1 MWTSLRVG
9 YLLGI
14 RQIQRA
20 SIWTTLLI
28 IFIMTLTFLNL
39 VGVSGI
45 LVGLIEGS
53 VEANRNQYTGNVFI
67 STPSGDPYIKDTN
80 SIIQTLGAIKEVEN
94 FSYRYIGNASA
105 EANYKTRRDQNEV
118 RDTVGAQVAGIDV
131 LRENSVTELSRY
143 VVEGEYL
150 TPEDTDS
157 ILIGSNLLRQYA
169 ADFGEGFSTLDN
181 VTPGVKIR
189 MTYGEKT
196 KEFTVKGVVDSK
208 VNETSLRV
216 FMTEGEFVRFF
227 DRSNLNVNEIAVVAG
242 PGISENTLKSI
253 IVRSSTSSNSAK
265 IQTAEESIPQFLND
279 IKIAFGILGNIIG
292 GIGIVVASITIFI
305 IIFINAITRRKYIGI
320 LKAIGIKARSIQFA
334 YVLQSIFYAF
344 SGSVVGVAILYG
356 LLVPTVAQN
365 PIDFPFS
372 DGILV
377 APVDDVMTKVVI
389 LMIVTMIAGFI
400 PAWMIIRKNTLDSI
414 LGR

>member
-1 MWTSLRVG
+1 MLTSLRVG
-9 YLLGI
+9 FLLGL
-14 RQIQRA
+14 RQTQRA

-53 VEANRNQYTGNVFI
+53 VEANRNQYTGNVFV
-67 STPSGDPYIKDTN
+67 STPSGDPDIKNTN
-80 SIIQTLGAIKEVEN
+80 IILQTIESIPQVEN
-94 FSYRYIGNASA
+94 YSYRFLSSA
-105 EANYKTRRDQNEV
+105 TIEANYKTRRDQNEV
-118 RDTVGAQVAGIDV
+118 KDTVGAQIAGIDP
-131 LRENSVTELSRY
+131 EKEDIVTNLSSF

-150 TPEDTDS
+150 DKNDSNS

-169 ADFGEGFSTLDN
+169 ADFGEGFSTLEN
-181 VTPGVKIR
+181 IAPGSIVR
-189 MTYGEKT
+189 MTAGDKT
-196 KEFTVKGVVDSK
+196 KEYIVKGIVDSK

-216 FMTEGEFVRFF
+216 FMTDDEFVRFF
-227 DRSNLNVNEIAVVAG
+227 DRYTLNVNEIAVIGSSVN
-242 PGISENTLKSI
+242 ENTLKNI
-253 IVRSSTSSNSAK
+253 ILRSGAGEGAK
-265 IQTAEESIPQFLND
+265 VQTAEESIPQFLND
-279 IKIAFGILGNIIG
+279 IKIAFSILGNIIG

-334 YVLQSIFYAF
+334 YIFQSIFYAL
-344 SGSVVGVAILYG
+344 SGSIIGIAVLYG
-356 LLVPTVAQN
+356 LLVPTVAKN

-377 APVDDVMTKVVI
+377 APVDDVITKLLI
-389 LMIVTMIAGFI
+389 LLIVTVLAGFI

>member
-80 SIIQTLGAIKEVEN
+80 SIIQTLSAIKEVEN

-181 VTPGVKIR
+181 VAPGVKIR

-196 KEFTVKGVVDSK
+196 KEFTVKGIVDSK

-356 LLVPTVAQN
+356 LLVPAVAQN

>member
-9 YLLGI
+9 FLLGV

-67 STPSGDPYIKDTN
+67 STLSGDPYIKDTN
-80 SIIQTLGAIKEVEN
+80 SIIQTLGNIEQVDN
-94 FSYRYIGNASA
+94 FSYRYIGNSSI
-105 EANYKTRRDQNEV
+105 EANYKTRRDQEEV
-118 RDTVGAQVAGIDV
+118 RDTVGGQVAGIDMQ
-131 LRENSVTELSRY
+131 RENSVTNLSKY

-150 TPEDTDS
+150 TNEDTDS

-169 ADFGEGFSTLDN
+169 ADFGEGFSTLEN
-181 VTPGVKIR
+181 VSPGVKVR
-189 MTYGEKT
+189 MTYGDKT
-196 KEFTVKGVVDSK
+196 KEYTVKGIVDSK

-216 FMTEGEFVRFF
+216 FMVDSEFVRFF
-227 DRSNLNVNEIAVVAG
+227 DRTNLNVNEIAVVSKK
-242 PGISENTLKSI
+242 GIPENILKNI
-253 IVRSSTSSNSAK
+253 IVRSLNPGTAK

-334 YVLQSIFYAF
+334 YVLQSIFYAS
-344 SGSVVGVAILYG
+344 SGSIVGVSILYG
-356 LLVPTVAQN
+356 VLVPLVAKN
-365 PIDFPFS
+365 PINFPFS

-377 APVDDVMTKVVI
+377 APVGDVTTKIII
-389 LMIVTMIAGFI
+389 LMVVTMIAGFI

>member
-9 YLLGI
+9 SLLGI

-80 SIIQTLGAIKEVEN
+80 SIIQTLGNIKEVEN
-94 FSYRYIGNASA
+94 FSYRYIGNGVA
-105 EANYKTRRDQNEV
+105 EANYKTRRNQNEV
-118 RDTVGAQVAGIDV
+118 RDTVGAQVAGIDTQ
-131 LRENSVTELSRY
+131 REDFVTGLSKY
-143 VVEGEYL
+143 VVEGQYL
-150 TPEDTDS
+150 TNEDTDS
-157 ILIGSNLLRQYA
+157 ILVGANLLRQYA

-181 VTPGVKIR
+181 VAPGVKIR
-189 MTYGEKT
+189 LTYGDKT
-196 KEFTVKGVVDSK
+196 KEYTVKGIVDSK
-208 VNETSLRV
+208 VNETSLRM
-216 FMTEGEFVRFF
+216 FMVESEFVRFF
-227 DRSNLNVNEIAVVAG
+227 DRYNLNVNEIAVVG
-242 PGISENTLKSI
+242 QDGISEDVLKNI
-253 IVRSSTSSNSAK
+253 IVRSSSSEGSAK

-344 SGSVVGVAILYG
+344 SGSALGVAVLYG
-356 LLVPTVAQN
+356 ILVPLVAKN

-377 APVDDVMTKVVI
+377 APVEDVITKVIV
-389 LMIVTMIAGFI
+389 LMVVTMIAGFI

>member
-9 YLLGI
+9 SLLGI

-80 SIIQTLGAIKEVEN
+80 SIIQTLGNIKEVEN
-94 FSYRYIGNASA
+94 FSSRYIGNASA
-105 EANYKTRRDQNEV
+105 EANYRTRRDQNEV
-118 RDTVGAQVAGIDV
+118 KDSVGAQVAGINTE
-131 LRENSVTELSRY
+131 RENSVTNLSKY

-150 TPEDTDS
+150 TNDDTES
-157 ILIGSNLLRQYA
+157 VLIGANLLRQYA
-169 ADFGEGFSTLDN
+169 ADFGEGFSTLDD
-181 VTPGVKIR
+181 VSPGVKIR
-189 MTYGEKT
+189 MTYGDKT
-196 KEFTVKGVVDSK
+196 KEYTVKGIVDSK

-216 FMTEGEFVRFF
+216 FMVDSEFIRFF
-227 DRSNLNVNEIAVVAG
+227 DRANLNVNEIAVVAK
-242 PGISENTLKSI
+242 PGISEDVLKNI
-253 IVRSSTSSNSAK
+253 IVRSGVNQDSAK
-265 IQTAEESIPQFLND
+265 IQTAAEAIPQFLND
-279 IKIAFGILGNIIG
+279 IKIAFAILGNIIG
-292 GIGIVVASITIFI
+292 GIGIIVASITIFI

-356 LLVPTVAQN
+356 VLVPLVAKN
-365 PIDFPFS
+365 PINFPFS

-377 APVDDVMTKVVI
+377 APVGDVMTKVVI

>member
-9 YLLGI
+9 SLLGI

-80 SIIQTLGAIKEVEN
+80 SIIQTLGSINEVAN

-118 RDTVGAQVAGIDV
+118 RDTVGSQVAGIDV
-131 LRENSVTELSRY
+131 VREDSVTNLSKY

-150 TPEDTDS
+150 TNEDTDS

-181 VTPGVKIR
+181 ISPGAKIR
-189 MTYGEKT
+189 LTYGDKT
-196 KEFTVKGVVDSK
+196 KEYTVKGIVDSK
-208 VNETSLRV
+208 VNETSLRM
-216 FMTEGEFVRFF
+216 FMVESEFVRFF
-227 DRSNLNVNEIAVVAG
+227 DRYNLNVNEIAVDSKD
-242 PGISENTLKSI
+242 GISENVLKNI
-253 IVRSSTSSNSAK
+253 IVRSVGSDGSSK

-344 SGSVVGVAILYG
+344 SGAILGVAILYG
-356 LLVPTVAQN
+356 LLVPMVAKN

-377 APVDDVMTKVVI
+377 APVEDVMTKVII

>member
-9 YLLGI
+9 SLLGI

-80 SIIQTLGAIKEVEN
+80 SIIQTLGNINEVQN
-94 FSYRYIGNASA
+94 FSYRYIGNATV
-105 EANYKTRRDQNEV
+105 EANYKTRRNQNEL
-118 RDTVGAQVAGIDV
+118 RDTVGSQIAGIDV
-131 LRENSVTELSRY
+131 LRENNVTGLSKY

-150 TPEDTDS
+150 SPGDTDS
-157 ILIGSNLLRQYA
+157 ILIGANLLQRYTA
-169 ADFGEGFSTLDN
+169 GFGEGFSTLDDIY
-181 VTPGVKIR
+181 PGVKVRIS
-189 MTYGEKT
+189 YGEKV
-196 KEFTVKGVVDSK
+196 KEYTVKGIVDSK
-208 VNETSLRV
+208 VNETSLRI
-216 FMTEGEFVRFF
+216 FMNHGEFVRFF
-227 DRSNLNVNEIAVVAG
+227 DRYNLNVNEIAVTSK
-242 PGISENTLKSI
+242 PGISEDVLKNI
-253 IVRSSTSSNSAK
+253 IVRSLSVEGSAK

-279 IKIAFGILGNIIG
+279 IKIAFAILGNIIG

-356 LLVPTVAQN
+356 LLVPFVAQN

-377 APVDDVMTKVVI
+377 APVDDVIVKVAI

>member
-9 YLLGI
+9 FLLGV

-80 SIIQTLGAIKEVEN
+80 SIIQTLGTIKEVDN

-118 RDTVGAQVAGIDV
+118 KDTVGAQVAGIDAE
-131 LRENSVTELSRY
+131 REDDVTNLSKY

-150 TPEDTDS
+150 TNDDTDS
-157 ILIGSNLLRQYA
+157 ILIGANLLRQYA
-169 ADFGEGFSTLDN
+169 ADFGEGFSTLDD
-181 VTPGVKIR
+181 VGPGVKIR
-189 MTYGEKT
+189 MTYGDKT
-196 KEFTVKGVVDSK
+196 KEYTVKGVVDSK

-216 FMTEGEFVRFF
+216 FMIDGEFVRFF
-227 DRSNLNVNEIAVVAG
+227 DRSNLNVNEVAVVAKDG
-242 PGISENTLKSI
+242 VPETVLKNI
-253 IVRSSTSSNSAK
+253 IVRSTTPGVAK

-279 IKIAFGILGNIIG
+279 IKLAFGILGNIIG

-320 LKAIGIKARSIQFA
+320 LKAIGTKARSIQFA

-344 SGSVVGVAILYG
+344 SGSVVGVAVLYG
-356 LLVPTVAQN
+356 VLVPLVAKN

-377 APVDDVMTKVVI
+377 APVGDVTTKVII

>member
-80 SIIQTLGAIKEVEN
+80 SIIQTLSAIKEVEN

-196 KEFTVKGVVDSK
+196 KEFTVKGIVDSK

-356 LLVPTVAQN
+356 LLVPAVAQN

>member
-9 YLLGI
+9 ALLGI

-80 SIIQTLGAIKEVEN
+80 SILQTLGNIKEVDN

-118 RDTVGAQVAGIDV
+118 KDTVGAQVAGIDMD
-131 LRENSVTELSRY
+131 REDSVTNLSKY

-150 TPEDTDS
+150 TNQDTDS
-157 ILIGSNLLRQYA
+157 ILVGSNLLRQYA
-169 ADFGEGFSTLDN
+169 ADFGEGFSTLDD
-181 VTPGVKIR
+181 VSPGVKIR
-189 MTYGEKT
+189 LTYGDKT
-196 KEFTVKGVVDSK
+196 KEYTVKGIVDSK
-208 VNETSLRV
+208 VNETSLRM
-216 FMTEGEFVRFF
+216 FMVESEFVRFF
-227 DRSNLNVNEIAVVAG
+227 DRYNLNVNEVAVDG
-242 PGISENTLKSI
+242 REGLSEDVLKNI
-253 IVRSSTSSNSAK
+253 INRSLSVQGSAK

-344 SGSVVGVAILYG
+344 SGSVVGVSILYG
-356 LLVPTVAQN
+356 ILVPLVAKN

-377 APVDDVMTKVVI
+377 APVSDVMTKVII

>member
-80 SIIQTLGAIKEVEN
+80 SIIQTLGVIKEVEN

-181 VTPGVKIR
+181 VAPGVKIR

-196 KEFTVKGVVDSK
+196 KEFTVKGIVDSK

-356 LLVPTVAQN
+356 LLVPAVAQN

>member
-9 YLLGI
+9 FLLCL

-53 VEANRNQYTGNVFI
+53 VQANRNQYTGNVFI
-67 STPSGDPYIKDTN
+67 STPSGDPYIESTN
-80 SIIQTLGAIKEVEN
+80 SLVQTLDRIDQVQD
-94 FSYRYIGNASA
+94 FSYRYIGNASI

-118 RDTVGAQVAGIDV
+118 KDTVGGQIAGIDPTK
-131 LRENSVTELSRY
+131 EESVTNLSKY

-150 TPEDTDS
+150 SQTDTDQ
-157 ILIGSNLLRQYA
+157 ILIGANLLREYA
-169 ADFGEGFSTLDN
+169 ADFGEGFSTLEN
-181 VTPGVKIR
+181 ITPGVKVR
-189 MTYGEKT
+189 MTSNGKT
-196 KEFTVKGVVDSK
+196 KEYTVKGIVDSK
-208 VNETSLRV
+208 VNETSLRI
-216 FMTEGEFVRFF
+216 FMPADEFVRFF
-227 DRSNLNVNEIAVVAG
+227 DRYNLNVNEVAVVG
-242 PGISENTLKSI
+242 KEGISENALKNI
-253 IVRSSTSSNSAK
+253 IIRSGAGAGAK
-265 IQTAEESIPQFLND
+265 VQTAEESIPQFLND

-320 LKAIGIKARSIQFA
+320 LKAIGIRARSIQFA
-334 YVLQSIFYAF
+334 YVFQSIFYAF
-344 SGSVVGVAILYG
+344 SGSAVGVFVLYAILVP
-356 LLVPTVAQN
+356 LVARN
-365 PIDFPFS
+365 PINFPFS

-377 APVDDVMTKVVI
+377 APVGDVATKLVI
-389 LMIVTMIAGFI
+389 LLIVTMLAGFI

>member
-1 MWTSLRVG
+1 M
-9 YLLGI
+9 
-14 RQIQRA
+14 
-20 SIWTTLLI
+20 
-28 IFIMTLTFLNL
+28 
-39 VGVSGI
+39 GVSGI

-80 SIIQTLGAIKEVEN
+80 SILQTLGNIKEVDN

-118 RDTVGAQVAGIDV
+118 KDTVGAQVAGIDMD
-131 LRENSVTELSRY
+131 REDSVTNLSKY

-150 TPEDTDS
+150 TNQDTDS
-157 ILIGSNLLRQYA
+157 ILVGSNLLRQYA
-169 ADFGEGFSTLDN
+169 ADFGEGFSTLDD
-181 VTPGVKIR
+181 VSPGVKIR
-189 MTYGEKT
+189 LTYGDKT
-196 KEFTVKGVVDSK
+196 KEYTVKGIVDSK
-208 VNETSLRV
+208 VNETSLRM
-216 FMTEGEFVRFF
+216 FMVESEFVRFF
-227 DRSNLNVNEIAVVAG
+227 DRYNLNVNEVAVDG
-242 PGISENTLKSI
+242 REGLSEDVLKNI
-253 IVRSSTSSNSAK
+253 INRSLSVQGSAK

-344 SGSVVGVAILYG
+344 SGSVVGVSILYG
-356 LLVPTVAQN
+356 ILVPLVAKN

-377 APVDDVMTKVVI
+377 APVSDVMTKVII

>member
-9 YLLGI
+9 SLLGI

-67 STPSGDPYIKDTN
+67 STPSGDPYIKETN
-80 SIIQTLGAIKEVEN
+80 LIIQTLGNIKEVQD
-94 FSYRYIGNASA
+94 FSYRYIGNATA
-105 EANYKTRRDQNEV
+105 EANYKTRRNQNEL
-118 RDTVGAQVAGIDV
+118 RDTVGSQVAGINV
-131 LRENSVTELSRY
+131 ERENSVTNLSKY

-150 TPEDTDS
+150 DENDTDS
-157 ILIGSNLLRQYA
+157 ILIGANLLRQYA

-181 VTPGVKIR
+181 IAPGVKIR
-189 MTYGEKT
+189 LSYGDKT
-196 KEFTVKGVVDSK
+196 KEYTVKGIVDSK
-208 VNETSLRV
+208 VNETSLRM
-216 FMTEGEFVRFF
+216 FMVESEFVRFF
-227 DRSNLNVNEIAVVAG
+227 DRYSLNVNEIAVKSV
-242 PGISENTLKSI
+242 PGTSEDVLKNI
-253 IVRSSTSSNSAK
+253 ITRATDVEGSAK

-279 IKIAFGILGNIIG
+279 IKIAFSILGNIIG

-320 LKAIGIKARSIQFA
+320 LKAIGIKAGSIQFA

-356 LLVPTVAQN
+356 LLVPFVAQN

-377 APVDDVMTKVVI
+377 APVDDVMTKVII

>member
-1 MWTSLRVG
+1 MLTSLRVG
-9 YLLGI
+9 ILLGL

-20 SIWTTLLI
+20 SIWTTFLI
-28 IFIMTLTFLNL
+28 IFIMMLTFLNL

-67 STPSGDPYIKDTN
+67 STPSGDPDIKTTN
-80 SIIQTLGAIKEVEN
+80 SILQTIEN
-94 FSYRYIGNASA
+94 INEAENYSYRFLSNATI

-118 RDTVGAQVAGIDV
+118 RDTVGAQIAGINPE
-131 LRENSVTELSRY
+131 RENSVTGLSNF

-150 TPEDTDS
+150 NNNDTES
-157 ILIGSNLLRQYA
+157 ILIGANLLRQYA

-181 VTPGVKIR
+181 ISPGATVR
-189 MTYGEKT
+189 LTAGDKT
-196 KEFTVKGVVDSK
+196 KEYKVKGVVDSK

-216 FMTEGEFVRFF
+216 FMTEDEFVRFF
-227 DRSNLNVNEIAVVAG
+227 DRYTLNVNEIAVVSK
-242 PGISENTLKSI
+242 PGIGEDILKSI
-253 IVRSSTSSNSAK
+253 ILRSGAGDGAK
-265 IQTAEESIPQFLND
+265 VQTAEESIPQFLND

-320 LKAIGIKARSIQFA
+320 LKAIGIRARSIQFA
-334 YVLQSIFYAF
+334 YIFQSIFYAL
-344 SGSVVGVAILYG
+344 SGSLLGMAVLYG
-356 LLVPTVAQN
+356 LLVPTVAKN

-377 APVDDVMTKVVI
+377 APIDDVLIKLLILLVVTI
-389 LMIVTMIAGFI
+389 LAGFI

>member
-1 MWTSLRVG
+1 MLTSLRVG
-9 YLLGI
+9 VLLGL

-20 SIWTTLLI
+20 SIWTTFLI
-28 IFIMTLTFLNL
+28 IFIMMLTFLNL

-67 STPSGDPYIKDTN
+67 STPSGDPDIKTTN
-80 SIIQTLGAIKEVEN
+80 SILQIIENINEVEN
-94 FSYRYIGNASA
+94 YSHRFLSNATI

-118 RDTVGAQVAGIDV
+118 KDTVGAQIAGINPE
-131 LRENSVTELSRY
+131 REDSVTGLSNF

-150 TPEDTDS
+150 NNNDSES
-157 ILIGSNLLRQYA
+157 ILIGANLLRQYA

-181 VTPGVKIR
+181 ISPGATIR
-189 MTYGEKT
+189 LTAGDKT
-196 KEFTVKGVVDSK
+196 KEYKIKGIVDSK

-216 FMTEGEFVRFF
+216 FMTEDEFVRFF
-227 DRSNLNVNEIAVVAG
+227 DRYTLNVNEIAVVSKT
-242 PGISENTLKSI
+242 GISEDILKSI
-253 IVRSSTSSNSAK
+253 IVRSGAGDGAK
-265 IQTAEESIPQFLND
+265 VQTAEESIPQFLND

-334 YVLQSIFYAF
+334 YIFQSVFYAL
-344 SGSVVGVAILYG
+344 SGSLLGMLVLYG
-356 LLVPTVAQN
+356 LLVPSVARN

-377 APVDDVMTKVVI
+377 APIDDVLVKLLI
-389 LMIVTMIAGFI
+389 LLIVTILAGFI